1 MQCGFFAA
9 AEGKLGF
16 TGSRLVGPR
25 MSSENVINIICN
37 NLSPASRAKVGPTM
51 QDAPLLGTGEVLAA
65 YLPNRILSVYEA
77 GGGSTSWLAAD
88 VLARSDIVVVD
99 IDKRQLENNRY
110 AQQKILGN
118 IESCTFP
125 PASFDLIV
133 CFNVIEHL
141 ESPPAA
147 IERFSEALRPG
158 GLLLI
163 GAPNPRSLSGMVTRF
178 TPHAFHVWYY
188 RAVLKKLDAGF
199 PGQPP
204 FPVVYHPIVAPDAL
218 LSYCRKLGLDAVY
231 REDCRSGRDEAT
243 MRNRPWLAA
252 VLRVTTAAMNLIF
265 LGTRDFGHSD
275 YRVILQKPVNSRF
288 APSGQSNPHRS
299 HDATT
304 PRKVSAT

>member
-1 MQCGFFAA
+1 
-9 AEGKLGF
+9 
-16 TGSRLVGPR
+16 
-25 MSSENVINIICN
+25 
-37 NLSPASRAKVGPTM
+37 M
-51 QDAPLLGTGEVLAA
+51 QDVPPLDTREILAA
-65 YLPNRILSVYEA
+65 RLPKRKLLVYEA
-77 GGGSTSWLAAD
+77 GGGSTSWLPPD

-99 IDKRQLENNRY
+99 IDMRQLENNRY

-188 RAVLKKLDAGF
+188 RAVLKKPDAGH

-204 FPVVYHPIVAPDAL
+204 FPVVYHPVVAPDVL
-218 LSYCRKLGLDAVY
+218 LAYCGKLGLDAVY
-231 REDCRSGRDEAT
+231 REDCRSGRDETA
-243 MRNRPWLAA
+243 MRSRPWLAA
-252 VLRVTTAAMNLIF
+252 VLRATIATMNLIF
-265 LGTRDFGHSD
+265 LGSRNFSHGD
-275 YRVILQKPVNSRF
+275 YRVIFQKSLNFRL
-288 APSGQSNPHRS
+288 APSGQSNLSKSDETTAPNLRS
-299 HDATT
+299 GMCE
-304 PRKVSAT
+304 

>member
-1 MQCGFFAA
+1 
-9 AEGKLGF
+9 
-16 TGSRLVGPR
+16 
-25 MSSENVINIICN
+25 
-37 NLSPASRAKVGPTM
+37 M
-51 QDAPLLGTGEVLAA
+51 QDAPLQDTREILAA
-65 YLPNRILSVYEA
+65 HLPKRKLRVYGA
-77 GGGSTSWLAAD
+77 GGGSTSWLPPD

-125 PASFDLIV
+125 PASFDLIA

-188 RAVLKKLDAGF
+188 RAVLKKPDAGH

-231 REDCRSGRDEAT
+231 REDCRSGRDETA
-243 MRNRPWLAA
+243 MRSRPWLAA
-252 VLRVTTAAMNLIF
+252 ALRATTATMNLIF
-265 LGTRDFGHSD
+265 LGTRNFDHSD
-275 YRVILQKPVNSRF
+275 YRVIFQKPLNSRF
-288 APSGQSNPHRS
+288 APLGQSNPSRS
-299 HDATT
+299 CHATT
-304 PRKVSAT
+304 PRIVSAT